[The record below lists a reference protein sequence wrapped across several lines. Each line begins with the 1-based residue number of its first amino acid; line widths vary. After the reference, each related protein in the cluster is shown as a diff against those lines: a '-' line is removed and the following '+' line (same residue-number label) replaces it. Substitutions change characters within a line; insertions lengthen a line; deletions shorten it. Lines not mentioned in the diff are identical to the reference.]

1 MCWAAGDRLAKIAT
15 RLDLLDRA
23 AVWAKEAKEIRIGIL
38 EAAWNERLN
47 SLVSA
52 FGGEDIDASL
62 LCLLELG
69 FLKADDPRFLGT
81 LAQVE
86 RHLIHGG
93 FLHRYAKP
101 DDFGP
106 PEVAFNVCTFWYIDA
121 LAAVGR
127 REEARALF
135 ETMLAARNSFGLLS
149 EDMATDTRSEEH
161 TSELQSLMRTS
172 YAVFCLKK

>member
-69 FLKADDPRFLGT
+69 FLQADDPRFPGT

-86 RHLIHGG
+86 RHLIPGR
-93 FLHRYAKP
+93 LLPRYAKQRSS
-101 DDFGP
+101 
-106 PEVAFNVCTFWYIDA
+106 
-121 LAAVGR
+121 VG
-127 REEARALF
+127 
-135 ETMLAARNSFGLLS
+135 
-149 EDMATDTRSEEH
+149 
-161 TSELQSLMRTS
+161 
-172 YAVFCLKK
+172 

>member
-1 MCWAAGDRLAKIAT
+1 MRISDWSSDVCSS
-15 RLDLLDRA
+15 DL
-23 AVWAKEAKEIRIGIL
+23 KEAKEIRIGIL

-86 RHLIHGG
+86 RPLIHGG
-93 FLHRYAKP
+93 FLHRYAQP
-101 DDFGP
+101 ADFGQ
-106 PEVAFNVCTFWYIDA
+106 PEVAFNAFTFCDRKHG
-121 LAAVGR
+121 VQGK
-127 REEARALF
+127 REDVRVE
-135 ETMLAARNSFGLLS
+135 
-149 EDMATDTRSEEH
+149 
-161 TSELQSLMRTS
+161 
-172 YAVFCLKK
+172 